1 MLAIMVVCG
10 TDALWPVNSI
20 LALVIGS
27 HTFSTIC
34 QIADETRAIFFL
46 TRSRGQHYLNGP
58 CNVVI
63 GHRTPASLQ
72 AKTRQPSQY
81 LSHESDALRIPG
93 LIVQMQL

>member
-1 MLAIMVVCG
+1 MVVCG

-20 LALVIGS
+20 LALVIGP

-34 QIADETRAIFFL
+34 QLADETRAIFL
-46 TRSRGQHYLNGP
+46 TRSRGQHLPNGP

-72 AKTRQPSQY
+72 AKTGQPSQY